1 MKTVDEIIMSKN
13 YLALLFNI
21 LMALSRASTAFLKF
35 GTFSADVSGKLGI
48 FWEGGGGT
56 GRGRGGYV
64 VLMIRRV

>member
-1 MKTVDEIIMSKN
+1 MRLYCKKKY

-21 LMALSRASTAFLKF
+21 LMALFRVSTAFLKF

-56 GRGRGGYV
+56 GRREVGMCGFHD
-64 VLMIRRV
+64 